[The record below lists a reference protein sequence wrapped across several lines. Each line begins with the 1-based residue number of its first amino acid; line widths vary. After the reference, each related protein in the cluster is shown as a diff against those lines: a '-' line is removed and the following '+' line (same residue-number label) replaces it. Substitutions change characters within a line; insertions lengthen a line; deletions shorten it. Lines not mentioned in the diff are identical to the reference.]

1 MLSQLRTGMSCY
13 ALDRHCWMP
22 VVIAQKNH
30 QILVLTTLF
39 GMLLAQSELEIAC
52 SHSCRIQDT
61 CRPCSACS
69 NENNKIASESVVYLR
84 ERYSLEL
91 VDAACL

>member
-30 QILVLTTLF
+30 HILVLTTLF

-61 CRPCSACS
+61 CLAVHAAMKTIR
-69 NENNKIASESVVYLR
+69 
-84 ERYSLEL
+84 SLQKAL
-91 VDAACL
+91 CT